1 MLAIENFVC
10 ECFGTGVPEKVANLI
25 RLIYNAIR
33 IGVPIILIIVGMFD
47 MGKAVT
53 LHDEN
58 EIKKAQT
65 LLVRKAVA
73 AALVFLIL
81 SLVTLLISIVDE
93 NHEEDLGCVSCIL
106 SSSRDS
112 SKVSKDTFERVES
125 ISFSEKEIS
134 LNLGKTKHITLNIKP
149 ENATDKTITFDSTN
163 KDIVDFQIYERKN
176 SYFIKITAKKEGTVK
191 YKAISNSDN
200 TLSDEVI
207 ITVSNNPLLTSKT
220 DIFLTLNQEE
230 TIYAYDKFSKQ
241 NVSWVSVDPNIATVN
256 SSGKITAKKIGTTK
270 VVASDL
276 QREAQVTVHVL
287 DIDVSS
293 IAKTIKIN
301 NQSKLQAKI
310 LGDDTGVSIKWSIVS
325 GAERLSIDET
335 GNIKGVKVGVAKV
348 KATIYTGSGATN
360 ISKTFN
366 ITVNATETKKFVHY
380 VHLKAGETLKIN
392 YPNSITITN
401 KTIITINNRS
411 YSLKIDSSNNNIA
424 NVTFSKNSAQITA
437 FNNTGEETITLTVD
451 NYIINNTYYEII
463 QILKIYV
470 YKENNVCIP
479 NDNNKILTDF
489 KVDDLTMIPIY
500 DLTFNQN
507 YLIGDKILISGGGGI
522 TGEASRS
529 FEMTFKKINN
539 DSTCRNYVIA
549 AQFGNK
555 NTGINF
561 MIRQRV
567 FYSSGIMQA
576 NSPYIRCQIYINW
589 SWDLSHNRNECG
601 TSNVDL
607 LHYSIYYTK

>member
-10 ECFGTGVPEKVANLI
+10 ECFGIGLPEKVANLI
-25 RLIYNAIR
+25 RLIDNAIR
-33 IGVPIILIIVGMFD
+33 IGVPIILIIVGMFE

-53 LHDEN
+53 LHDES